1 MYLLVSAVVMG
12 LVPHHALVGNGA
24 PFVTALDTMFPHG
37 TWAGKLIAVV
47 AVVSGIGC
55 LNGWMLVSAEVARA
69 PADDGLFPRPFGR
82 TDRDGSAWFGLVM
95 AALLPSLL
103 LLWRYASSS
112 GLTVY
117 TYLIDLNV
125 VAVAVPYLFS
135 ECAQLTFLV
144 SRRRR
149 VQGWL
154 LARDLLVCGVSVL
167 FSMWVTFASGYQA
180 VYQALI
186 LVLAGVVLYAFL
198 NARRERLG
206 QIPEPADNPPD
217 DTAAP
222 TSADPQRERAAGQG
236 EM

>member
-1 MYLLVSAVVMG
+1 
-12 LVPHHALVGNGA
+12 
-24 PFVTALDTMFPHG
+24 
-37 TWAGKLIAVV
+37 
-47 AVVSGIGC
+47 
-55 LNGWMLVSAEVARA
+55 
-69 PADDGLFPRPFGR
+69 
-82 TDRDGSAWFGLVM
+82 M
-95 AALLPSLL
+95 AALLPSVL

-117 TYLIDLNV
+117 TYLIDLDV

-135 ECAQLTFLV
+135 ACAQLTFLV

-154 LARDLLVCGVSVL
+154 LARDLLICGVSVL
-167 FSMWVTFASGYQA
+167 FAMWVTFASGYQA

-217 DTAAP
+217 DAAAP
-222 TSADPQRERAAGQG
+222 VPADTQHERAAGKG